1 METINF
7 CPIIRNSASV
17 ENSSAAIFRIEPLQI
32 YAYLVSII
40 SYMCMLFINDEK
52 SV

>member
-17 ENSSAAIFRIEPLQI
+17 ENSREDIFRGKPLRS
-32 YAYLVSII
+32 YTYLASII
-40 SYMCMLFINDEK
+40 SYRFMLFVDDEK
-52 SV
+52 IL

>member
-17 ENSSAAIFRIEPLQI
+17 ENSSEAIFRGEPSQI
-32 YAYLVSII
+32 YTYFVEII
-40 SYMCMLFINDEK
+40 SYMYMLLVND
-52 SV
+52 